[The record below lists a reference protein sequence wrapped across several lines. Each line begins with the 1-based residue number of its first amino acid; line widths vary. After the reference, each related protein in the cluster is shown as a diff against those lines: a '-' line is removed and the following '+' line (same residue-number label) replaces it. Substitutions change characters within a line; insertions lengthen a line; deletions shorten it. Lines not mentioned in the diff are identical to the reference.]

1 MCTVSIVPEADGFR
15 LLCNRDERRS
25 RATALP
31 PQRHQLA
38 TGVALYPVD
47 PVGGGTWVG
56 VNDAGLAVTLLNR
69 TLPGGAPPSARLL
82 SRGRTVTR
90 LLACRTTEAAIDAGL
105 EIDLATFNPFRVTIV
120 SRGSAATLSSDG
132 RVPSVESIDLS
143 RPFMQTS
150 SSLGD
155 DMVAAPRTGLFD
167 RLVVAPHRAGDGG
180 AVLAGQTRFH
190 AHHWR
195 DRGLVSVVMSRVD
208 ACTVSRTTIRVSGGR
223 IEMYYDPLDGSA
235 VSNQRLA

>member
-15 LLCNRDERRS
+15 LLCNRDEQRS
-25 RATALP
+25 RAKALP
-31 PQRHQLA
+31 PQRHQLP

-56 VNDAGLAVTLLNR
+56 VNDAGLAITLLNR
-69 TLPGGAPPSARLL
+69 TLPGGAAPAPSLL
-82 SRGRTVTR
+82 SRGRIVTR
-90 LLACRTTEAAIDAGL
+90 LLGCRTAEAAIDAGL
-105 EIDLATFNPFRVTIV
+105 EMELATFNPFRVTIV
-120 SRGSAATLSSDG
+120 SRERAATLSSDG

-155 DMVAAPRTGLFD
+155 DRVAAPRIGLFD
-167 RLVVAPHRAGDGG
+167 RFVVAPHRVGDRG
-180 AVLAGQTRFH
+180 AVLDGQSRFH

-195 DRGLVSVVMSRVD
+195 DRGPVSVVMSRVD

-223 IEMYYDPLDGSA
+223 IEMCYDPLDGSA
-235 VSNQRLA
+235 VSNLRLA